1 MILNILL
8 IMVGHIQHSKISEK
22 LSQGGLYCRWLTFW
36 YITSQNGQAHF
47 KKLAANVV
55 RCLKCV

>member
-22 LSQGGLYCRWLTFW
+22 LSQGGLYYRWLPFGIW
-36 YITSQNGQAHF
+36 RP
-47 KKLAANVV
+47 KMV
-55 RCLKCV
+55 RHTLKNLQQML